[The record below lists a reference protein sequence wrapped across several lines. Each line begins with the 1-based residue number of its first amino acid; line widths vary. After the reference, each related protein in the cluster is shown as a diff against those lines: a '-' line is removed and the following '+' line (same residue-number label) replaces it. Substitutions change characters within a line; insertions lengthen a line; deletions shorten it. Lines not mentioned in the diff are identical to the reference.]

1 MRRLPLEHP
10 RSRVVALLC
19 PGALAL
25 FCSSALALCAAPAA
39 FAQSVATDSA
49 RSALLSG
56 EYATAIA
63 VLRTVPRGDSTWL
76 GAQRL
81 LARALLTTGKHD
93 EAERVA
99 RLASAQPGG
108 AVLLGTLGAVLR
120 DRGRLAEAES
130 AWVRA
135 GRERAID
142 SLTALVNIGVLRAN
156 RGDRDGARRIF
167 DRFIDAY
174 NSRRAELTSEDLS
187 AVALACRY
195 LGDDDPQLFK
205 DALKAYD
212 AAIALD
218 PTNLEARIALGELFV
233 DKYNGADAKSTL
245 DAVLEINPSDP
256 RALVAAAARAD
267 ADNAPGVDS
276 LIARALA
283 VNPEYVPARV
293 MLARA
298 LLDLERFDDAQRE
311 AERALRVNPASREAV
326 AVAAAIA
333 FVKGDTREYE
343 RQRDRA
349 LALNASDGAFY
360 ATVSE
365 AAARVRRYGV
375 AADFARQGILADP
388 RYWLAYSRL
397 GLNLLRRGD
406 IALGKR
412 MLDTAFAGNPYDVRV
427 KNTLD
432 LLDTFKNYDTTGTA
446 HATVMIEREEAP
458 LLGVYVGALV
468 DSAFTTFARR
478 YQYVPPERLRIEVY
492 RSHADFSVRT
502 VGLAGLAAS
511 GVSFGTTLAF
521 DSPAATDIGPFN
533 WGSTV
538 WHEVAHTFTL
548 GLTDNR
554 VPRWL
559 SEGLSVFEEHR
570 ARAGWGMS
578 PSLSWLEAY
587 RQGRMVPPSRMN
599 DGFMRP
605 AYPQQVPY
613 SYLQAALVCEFIAE
627 QWGEGALMRMLR
639 EYQTGRTTEQV
650 FASVLGTDLK
660 SFDQRFDA
668 RVRREFGATFVALA
682 EIVPAGIERL
692 TPDELV
698 AVSRAKRESVR
709 VQFATG
715 ALLARAGRTDDAIA
729 ALERARA
736 LFPQSGEADG
746 PLPLLARLY
755 EKRGE
760 LAKAVDARRAQVT
773 RNEADL
779 VGHVEL
785 VRLALAAHDTT
796 TAIDALDRTMYIN
809 PMDLDRHK
817 LLAALASARGEWALA
832 ARERRALVAMAPVD
846 LAGAWYELAWAQ
858 YRGGDATQARRSVVR
873 ALEEA
878 PNYRAAQ
885 ELLLALVEGKP

>member
-1 MRRLPLEHP
+1 MRRRSLAPSRP
-10 RSRVVALLC
+10 RV
-19 PGALAL
+19 LAL
-25 FCSSALALCAAPAA
+25 FGASLLSLGVSPAVH
-39 FAQSVATDSA
+39 AQSIAVDSA
-49 RSALLSG
+49 RSALLGG
-56 EYATAIA
+56 EYLPAIA
-63 VLRTVPRGDSTWL
+63 VLRGVPRGDSEWMD
-76 GAQRL
+76 AQRL
-81 LARALLTTGKHD
+81 LTGALHTTGKYD

-99 RLASAQPGG
+99 RAASTQPGG
-108 AVLLGTLGAVLR
+108 AELLTTLGAVLR
-120 DRGRLAEAES
+120 DRGRLADAES

-135 GRERAID
+135 GREQASD
-142 SLTALVNIGVLRAN
+142 SLTALVNIGVLWVN

-167 DRFIDAY
+167 DHFIDVY
-174 NSRRAELTSEDLS
+174 NGRRAELTSDDLA

-195 LGDDDPQLFK
+195 LGDDNPQLFK

-212 AAIALD
+212 AAIALN
-218 PTNLEARIALGELFV
+218 PANLGARTALGELFAA
-233 DKYNGADAKSTL
+233 KYNGADAKSTL
-245 DAVLEINPSDP
+245 DAVLEINPRHP

-283 VNPEYVPARV
+283 VDPEYVPARL
-293 MLARA
+293 MRARS
-298 LLDLERFDDAQRE
+298 LLDLERYDDAQRE
-311 AERALRVNPASREAV
+311 VERALRVNPASREAV

-333 FVKGDTREYE
+333 FVKGNTREYD

-349 LALNASDGAFY
+349 RALNATDGAFY

-365 AAARVRRYGV
+365 AAARVRRYAV
-375 AADFARQGILADP
+375 AADFARQGIEADP
-388 RYWLAYSRL
+388 RYWPAYSRL

-406 IALGKR
+406 IAGGKR
-412 MLDTAFAGNPYDVRV
+412 MLDTAFAGDPYDVRV

-432 LLDTFKNYDTTGTA
+432 LLDTFGNYDTTGTA
-446 HATVMIEREEAP
+446 HATVMIEREESP
-458 LLGVYVGALV
+458 LLSVYVGALV
-468 DSAFTTFARR
+468 DSAFTVFSRR

-521 DSPAATDIGPFN
+521 DSPAAADIGAFN

-570 ARAGWGMS
+570 ARAGWGMN
-578 PSLSWLEAY
+578 PSLGWLEAY

-627 QWGEGALMRMLR
+627 QWGEPALVRMLR
-639 EYQTGRTTEQV
+639 EYRSGRTTEQV
-650 FASVLGTDLK
+650 FGSVLGTDLR
-660 SFDQRFDA
+660 SFDERFDA
-668 RVRREFGATFVALA
+668 RVRQAFGVTLVALA
-682 EIVPAGIERL
+682 EPVPDGIERL

-698 AVSRAKRESVR
+698 TVSRAKRESLR

-715 ALLARAGRTDDAIA
+715 VLLARAGRTEDAIA
-729 ALERARA
+729 ALERARV
-736 LFPQSGEADG
+736 LFPASGDTDG
-746 PLPLLARLY
+746 PLPLLAQLY
-755 EKRGE
+755 EQRGD
-760 LAKAVDARRAQVT
+760 LAKAVDARRTQVT
-773 RNEADL
+773 HNESDL
-779 VGHVEL
+779 EGHVDL

-796 TAIDALDRTMYIN
+796 TAIDALDRTMFIN

-817 LLAALASARGEWALA
+817 LLASLAAARGQWALA
-832 ARERRALVAMAPVD
+832 VRERRALVAMAPVD
-846 LAGAWYELAWAQ
+846 LAGAWYDLAWAQ
-858 YRGGDATQARRSVVR
+858 YRGGDAPAAKRAVLR

-885 ELLLALVEGKP
+885 ELLLLIVEGKP